1 MVSVNQGSV
10 KPSNDPNFLAYSR
23 GVDVP
28 DQIKPQGQAVASIT
42 PQGAKFAGAEYEGN
56 RHIDESGKYAGVAQ
70 GLETA
75 ATGNLIQ
82 NLAGVAVLA
91 AKGADTVIKD
101 DIDNTTYTA
110 VDRERQS
117 FKAGLEQ
124 ASGVNTTKMDVLS
137 SGSHETIPDE
147 VEGVGE
153 AVGTLKAARDGGKIS
168 PTLYYARLDAIAS
181 SIRNR
186 YPGYREY
193 IDKQISQVSG
203 VDPANAYIKSL
214 MSDINRAQSAS
225 AGAANKEETF
235 VKQNL
240 GTEGVLDLWQQ
251 RKAGKVSMD
260 DIYRRVSEDKVYKEQ
275 LNIRALER
283 ADRTGTRA
291 EQAIAVADD
300 ATFEVNGKVNNWVK
314 TFELTAAGTGD
325 KMESAIQKL
334 ATGQT
339 KYTPEEKDS
348 LGQQIV
354 AQKEKMSQEIDVSW
368 NIRDKNGK
376 TQIDYMG
383 GKDKADKLKAD
394 LLQPMDRIA
403 DLIYNEKWG
412 AAGSAMRAV
421 KGQVAQSKY
430 NLMNSGDP
438 EMDAY
443 WRNVAA
449 VNELGSNFDKAFFDR
464 MFINGIGKSKQNIG
478 DKMKTYIEK
487 EAAGAVTGNLNS
499 KGAPYSAAET
509 IKQAQAAGVKDPAVF
524 DAIVK
529 IPTLIP
535 DKSFPDAAKANLI
548 NYTFGPA
555 NRGVLDQVVADGRD
569 PATGRPIPGKMAVF
583 KAWTAPDITAEVIR
597 LDKQDPSKNL
607 WPNYKNW
614 VEETFQNQLMSR
626 EVRDLNTIQVT
637 PGMKITWNTETNE
650 FDWKIGNKSL
660 VNPNTSIDVTRAE
673 AALANTPV
681 NRAAI
686 QRGSDAIRRLN
697 EGLRSVSNVAKAGNE
712 DVESYLLKTLF
723 SMGFDP
729 SIRDVE
735 GIPGHMM
742 AAIKASRALPP
753 KKESTYK

>member
-110 VDRERQS
+110 VDRERQA
-117 FKAGLEQ
+117 FTAGLEQ
-124 ASGVNTTKMDVLS
+124 ASGAKTTKMDVLS
-137 SGSHETIPDE
+137 SGSHEPIPDE
-147 VEGVGE
+147 VENVGE
-153 AVGTLKAARDGGKIS
+153 TVGSLKAARDGGKIS

-240 GTEGVLDLWQQ
+240 GTPGVLDLWQA

-260 DIYRRVSEDKVYKEQ
+260 DIYRRVSEDKIYKEQ
-275 LNIRALER
+275 LNVRALER

-334 ATGQT
+334 ATGET
-339 KYTPEEKDS
+339 KYSPEEKDA

-368 NIRDKNGK
+368 NTKDKNGK

-394 LLQPMDRIA
+394 LLQPMDRLA
-403 DLIYNEKWG
+403 DLIYNERWG

-421 KGQVAQSKY
+421 KGQIAQSKY

-449 VNELGSNFDKAFFDR
+449 TNELGSHFDKSFFDR
-464 MFINGIGKSKQNIG
+464 LFIKKNIG

-499 KGAPYSAAET
+499 KGVPYSAAET
-509 IKQAQAAGVKDPAVF
+509 IKQAQAAGVTDPNVF
-524 DAIVK
+524 EQIVR
-529 IPTLIP
+529 IPALIP
-535 DKSFPDAAKANLI
+535 DKSFPDKAKANLI

-555 NRGVLDQVVADGRD
+555 NRGVLDQVAADGRD
-569 PATGRPIPGKMAVF
+569 SNGRPIPGKMSVF
-583 KAWTAPDITAEVIR
+583 KAWTAPEITAEVMR
-597 LDKQDPSKNL
+597 LDRQDPSKNL

-614 VEETFQNQLMSR
+614 AEETFQFQLFSR
-626 EVRDLNTIQVT
+626 EARDLNTVQMT
-637 PGMKITWNTETNE
+637 PNMKITWDTEKNQ
-650 FDWKIGNKSL
+650 FDWKVGNESL
-660 VNPNTSIDVTRAE
+660 LNPNSRAVGLSLAEKALEGSRSQVNQADITRGIDSIK
-673 AALANTPV
+673 
-681 NRAAI
+681 
-686 QRGSDAIRRLN
+686 RLN
-697 EGLRSVSNVAKAGNE
+697 EGLKSISNIAKAGNE
-712 DVESYLLKTLF
+712 DVESYLLKSLT

-729 SIRDVE
+729 NIASPK
-735 GIPGHMM
+735 GIPDHMIQS
-742 AAIKASRALPP
+742 IKTSRQMPV
-753 KKESTYK
+753 KKEPMYK